1 MLALKIDN
9 PIIENYFKDTNTIQ
23 KVLEFIAVNKI
34 DITDEKDLTEKLH
47 LALDDILLM
56 VESKKEEK
64 KARDFLNELWCY
76 SRRTISK
83 RH

>member
-64 KARDFLNELWCY
+64 KARDFLNEL
-76 SRRTISK
+76 
-83 RH
+83 

>member
-1 MLALKIDN
+1 LLALKIDN

-64 KARDFLNELWCY
+64 KARDFLNEL
-76 SRRTISK
+76 
-83 RH
+83 